1 MQTTAKFDD
10 SNLRAQVRRLALS
23 SSRTI
28 PQVLNQ
34 TSLNAIG
41 RATNETPRAD
51 KVRIRTQ
58 LGQFVKANRILKA
71 GKNKGQVRASSKLL
85 TVNFFRQGP
94 RLALI
99 INARRRKA
107 GLKAL
112 EGPAMERE
120 MSKLLR
126 VRLFSEGF
134 ERSGWFAGMRELI
147 TAIKATGKSPFIIAQ
162 MRGIAT
168 VGQAKGDAKAASKS
182 SFYPKVE
189 VGNHAK
195 GIVKIGSQALQN
207 GMNKEAAEINRH
219 LEEDLKPEVLKFN
232 EESKR

>member
-10 SNLRAQVRRLALS
+10 KNLRREVKRLALS
-23 SSRTI
+23 SSRSL
-28 PQVLNQ
+28 PVVLNQ

-41 RATNETPRAD
+41 RATNNTPRAD
-51 KVRIRTQ
+51 KLRMKTQ
-58 LGQFVKANRILKA
+58 LGQFVKVNRILKS
-71 GKNKGQVRASSKLL
+71 GKNKNQIRASSKL
-85 TVNFFRQGP
+85 VAANFYHQGP

-112 EGPAMERE
+112 EGPEMEKAMA
-120 MSKLLR
+120 KLLR

-134 ERSGWFAGMRELI
+134 ERSGWFAGMRKLI
-147 TAIKATGKSPFIIAQ
+147 DAIKSLGGHPFIIAQ

-168 VGQAKGDAKAASKS
+168 VGQAKGDAKTAGRL

-189 VGNHAK
+189 INNHAK
-195 GIVKIGSQALQN
+195 GIVKVGSAALQR
-207 GMNKEAAEINRH
+207 GMDQEAHEINRH
-219 LEEDLKPEVLKFN
+219 IEEGIKKERDKFN
-232 EESKR
+232 EESRK